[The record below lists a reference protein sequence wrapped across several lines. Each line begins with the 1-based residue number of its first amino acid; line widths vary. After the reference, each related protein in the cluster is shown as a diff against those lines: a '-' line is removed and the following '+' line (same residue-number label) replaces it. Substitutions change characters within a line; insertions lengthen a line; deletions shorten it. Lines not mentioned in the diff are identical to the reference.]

1 MPNRWCS
8 RASGAGAHQF
18 TRPST
23 RMKAGI
29 NNIRTSVASTSTAS
43 GTPTPKIRMT
53 DTSAAT
59 SEANVTAISNAA
71 AVTTRLVRAKPR
83 LSRRAPRR

>member
-1 MPNRWCS
+1 
-8 RASGAGAHQF
+8 
-18 TRPST
+18 
-23 RMKAGI
+23 MKAGI

-43 GTPTPKIRMT
+43 GTPTPKIRIT

>member
-1 MPNRWCS
+1 
-8 RASGAGAHQF
+8 
-18 TRPST
+18 
-23 RMKAGI
+23 MKAGI

-71 AVTTRLVRAKPR
+71 AVTTRPVRAKPNAT
-83 LSRRAPRR
+83 LSSLSARVLPVASQDSRIREIKNTS